1 MCRIAAVLLLLA
13 LGLIGLLCLA
23 RWRSLPQND
32 TTIARGDEMV
42 FVDFSFAIEGTT
54 TADRLGAPDHGVEA
68 SGRFV
73 CVDLRVMN
81 TRTVGDFS
89 FGDRQALLVDE
100 HGNVFRVDAAAIRAL
115 RGSDQIETVAPPGG
129 SRVAQLVFD
138 VPDDATGLRLR
149 FDLGSPIEN
158 VLEAAFAGTRSLALE

>member
-1 MCRIAAVLLLLA
+1 
-13 LGLIGLLCLA
+13 
-23 RWRSLPQND
+23 
-32 TTIARGDEMV
+32 
-42 FVDFSFAIEGTT
+42 
-54 TADRLGAPDHGVEA
+54 
-68 SGRFV
+68 
-73 CVDLRVMN
+73 MN

-89 FGDRQALLVDE
+89 FADSQALLVDE
-100 HGNVFRVDAAAIRAL
+100 QGNVFRVDAAAIRAL
-115 RGSDQIETVAPPGG
+115 RGSDVVETVAPPGG